1 MSITP
6 KNLLAHEWIG
16 LQVSVK
22 FSTDPSATGL
32 VGIVRDETRNTLIL
46 EARKRLVS
54 VPKFS
59 AQFIATLPTGETVSV
74 DGRLLRHRP
83 EDRVKKGLTKW

>member
-6 KNLLAHEWIG
+6 KNLLSHEWIG

-22 FSTDPSATGL
+22 FSPDPSVTGL
-32 VGIVRDETRNTLIL
+32 VGIIRDETRNTLIL
-46 EARKRLVS
+46 EARRRLVS
-54 VPKFS
+54 VPKFN
-59 AQFIATLPTGETVSV
+59 AQFIATLPTGETVPV